1 MHPTSSGSAVPVTG
15 VSVGQPVV
23 LSVGQHASPDQG
35 ACLMEVVSQAAGERW
50 SDAPACVHPLLG
62 HLARLVNDSVS
73 DRNRQRLL
81 TLVPALTTATDR
93 APATYPRMAL
103 ACTERGL
110 ETRSLLL
117 AHLHWVARREL
128 THELALTAAASRAAR
143 ADARAALLLRRAL
156 FQRGPAARA
165 VEASVAALLRSPQP
179 DRDAGLIDLLETAV
193 HVVHV
198 PNVVHGPR
206 VTVA

>member
-1 MHPTSSGSAVPVTG
+1 MHPTSSGSAAPVTG

-23 LSVGQHASPDQG
+23 LSVGQHPSRDQG

-73 DRNRQRLL
+73 DRNRHRLL
-81 TLVPALTTATDR
+81 ALVPALTTATDR
-93 APATYPRMAL
+93 APTTYPRMAL
-103 ACTERGL
+103 ACTERAL

-117 AHLHWVARREL
+117 AHLHWVAHREL
-128 THELALTAAASRAAR
+128 THEVGLTAAASRA
-143 ADARAALLLRRAL
+143 DVRAALLLRRAL

-179 DRDAGLIDLLETAV
+179 DRDAALIDLLETAV
-193 HVVHV
+193 HVVNGV
-198 PNVVHGPR
+198 PGPR
-206 VTVA
+206 ATTPRLTVA